1 MQPNESDRREVVSRP
16 TLRYGVYLPAMGP
29 LGDPVALVDLAV
41 RAEAAGWDGV
51 FLWDHVLTAFAP
63 IADTWTTLGAIASA
77 TQTIL
82 LGPMVTPLPRRRP
95 WVVARQAS
103 TVSRLSG
110 GRLVLGVGLGADETG
125 DFTRFGEAIEL
136 ADRKVMLEDGLDIVR
151 AMWSGSAYRH
161 HGSHYHVEIEDSD
174 PEPHRIPIWTASSN
188 ASTGVLA
195 RAARCDGIY
204 HNPED
209 HEATPEEVANL
220 LDGLRRAGLPTD
232 AAFDV
237 AVRGNAS
244 SAWPDPEPKNVDLA
258 GLAEAGATWWMEAL
272 IYFDPLDMSLDV
284 VDAGP
289 PGR

>member
-1 MQPNESDRREVVSRP
+1 MSRP
-16 TLRYGVYLPAMGP
+16 ALRHGIYLPPMGP
-29 LGDPVALVDLAV
+29 LGDPAALVELAV

-51 FLWDHVLTAFAP
+51 FLWDHVLTAFPP

-77 TQTIL
+77 TRTIL

-110 GRLVLGVGLGADETG
+110 GRVVLGVGLGADETG
-125 DFTRFGEAIEL
+125 DFARFGEVEAI
-136 ADRKVMLEDGLDIVR
+136 ADRRVMVDEGLDIVR

-161 HGSHYHVEIEDSD
+161 HGLHYDIEIEDSE
-174 PEPHRIPIWTASSN
+174 PEPHHIPIWTAASN
-188 ASTGVLA
+188 ASSGVLA

-204 HNPED
+204 YNPED
-209 HEATPEEVANL
+209 HEAAPEEVAVVVE
-220 LDGLRRAGLPTD
+220 GLRRAGLSAD
-232 AAFDV
+232 AQFDV

-289 PGR
+289 HGM

>member
-1 MQPNESDRREVVSRP
+1 VTRS
-16 TLRYGVYLPAMGP
+16 TLRYGIYLPPMGP

-51 FLWDHVLTAFAP
+51 FLWDHVLTAFPP
-63 IADTWTTLGAIASA
+63 IADTWTTLGAIAGA
-77 TQTIL
+77 TQSIR

-110 GRLVLGVGLGADETG
+110 GRLILGSGLGADETG
-125 DFTRFGEAIEL
+125 DFARFGEAEGL
-136 ADRKVMLEDGLDIVR
+136 AERKVMLDDGLDIVR
-151 AMWSGSAYRH
+151 AMWSGSAWRH
-161 HGSHYHVEIEDSD
+161 HGSHYDVEIEEAD
-174 PEPHRIPIWTASSN
+174 PEPHRIPIWMAGSN
-188 ASTGVLA
+188 ASRAVLA
-195 RAARCDGIY
+195 RAAKCDGIY
-204 HNPED
+204 FNPD
-209 HEATPEEVANL
+209 GHEATPEEVAAL
-220 LDGLRRAGLPTD
+220 LEGLRGAGLPAD

-244 SAWPDPEPKNVDLA
+244 SAWPDPAPKDVDLA

-289 PGR
+289 PGV